1 MTDRIIFNM
10 FNFSIAGVAN
20 IAGSNMVS
28 TCLLR
33 SYSEGSGSG
42 SSYSIDIPTKIVST
56 MIRWESNDWRC
67 VFESGEGIEE
77 DSEEEITEAARATA
91 TSSAERPSYTY
102 EVGSLFELRA
112 LLTCQI
118 GATWK

>member
-33 SYSEGSGSG
+33 SYSEGSG
-42 SSYSIDIPTKIVST
+42 
-56 MIRWESNDWRC
+56 
-67 VFESGEGIEE
+67 SGEGIEE